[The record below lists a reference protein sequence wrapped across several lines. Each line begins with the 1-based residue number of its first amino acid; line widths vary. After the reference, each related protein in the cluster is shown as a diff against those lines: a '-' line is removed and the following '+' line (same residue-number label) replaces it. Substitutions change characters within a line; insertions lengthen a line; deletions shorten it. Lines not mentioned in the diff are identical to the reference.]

1 MAAFG
6 AWAIDVDQLPP
17 PAKREVDFSKDIW
30 PVFQKHCVKC
40 HGPEKKKS
48 GFRIDVREL
57 ALEGGDMGVTI
68 VPGKSGESPLV
79 HFISGLDEETVMP
92 P

>member
-1 MAAFG
+1 MLWPAQRITAIAFALATFG

-17 PAKREVDFSKDIW
+17 PAKREVDFAKDIW
-30 PVFQKHCVKC
+30 PVFKKHCVKC
-40 HGPEKKKS
+40 HGQEKKKS

-68 VPGKSGESPLV
+68 DQV
-79 HFISGLDEETVMP
+79 HIELIAK
-92 P
+92 